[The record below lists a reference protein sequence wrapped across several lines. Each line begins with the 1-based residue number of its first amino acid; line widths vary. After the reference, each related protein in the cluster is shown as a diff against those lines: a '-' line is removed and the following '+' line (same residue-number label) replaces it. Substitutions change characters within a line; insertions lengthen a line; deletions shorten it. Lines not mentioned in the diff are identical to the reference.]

1 MNYRPSPFAGLPPV
15 TKNLLIINAIFLL
28 ATWVAENT
36 FGINLNTYLGLH
48 LPSSELF
55 NPAQL
60 GTYMFMHGGFMHLF
74 FNMFAVFMFGRV
86 LEVYWGPK
94 KFFTFYI
101 ITGIG
106 AAAINIGA
114 NYIDYFST
122 LSQLSD
128 QQYQIVMEKGA
139 EAMRNYQNFTDP
151 LMGKFN
157 KILNGPTVGASG
169 AVFGI
174 LLAFG
179 MLFPNTELML
189 LFPPIPLK
197 AKYFVIIY
205 GVVEL
210 FMGVA
215 NFSFDNVA
223 HFAHLGGMAFG
234 FILIKYWQKKG
245 V

>member
-15 TKNLLIINAIFLL
+15 TKNLLIINALFLL
-28 ATWVAENT
+28 ATWVAEKT
-36 FGINLNTYLGLH
+36 FGLNLNTYLGLH
-48 LPSSELF
+48 LPLSEYF

-60 GTYMFMHGGFMHLF
+60 GTYMFMHGDMMHLF

-86 LEVYWGPK
+86 LETFWGSK
-94 KFFTFYI
+94 KFFIYYVL
-101 ITGIG
+101 TGIG
-106 AAAINIGA
+106 AGLIHLGA
-114 NYIDYFST
+114 GYIEYYS
-122 LSQLSD
+122 LLPKLSD
-128 QQYQIVMEKGA
+128 QQLQFVMDQGA
-139 EAMRNYQNFTDP
+139 QAINEWKNFKDP

-157 KILNGPTVGASG
+157 GILNGPTVGASG

-179 MLFPNTELML
+179 MLFPNAELML

-205 GVVEL
+205 GVIEL

-223 HFAHLGGMAFG
+223 HWAHLGGMIFG
-234 FILIKYWQKKG
+234 FILIKFWQKKG
-245 V
+245 I

>member
-1 MNYRPSPFAGLPPV
+1 MNYRPSLFSGLPPV
-15 TKNLLIINAIFLL
+15 SKNLLIINALFLL
-28 ATWVAENT
+28 ATWVARTT
-36 FGINLNTYLGLH
+36 FGFNLNTYLGLH
-48 LPSSELF
+48 LPISEHF

-60 GTYMFMHGGFMHLF
+60 GTYMFMHGGVMHLF

-86 LEVYWGPK
+86 LESYWGSK
-94 KFFTFYI
+94 KFFVYYI
-101 ITGIG
+101 LTGIG
-106 AAAINIGA
+106 AGVIHIGA
-114 NYIDYFST
+114 GFIEYYSLF
-122 LSQLSD
+122 SQLSD
-128 QQYQIVMEKGA
+128 QQLQLVLNQGGQAID
-139 EAMRNYQNFTDP
+139 NWQNFVDP

-157 KILNGPTVGASG
+157 MVLNGPTVGASG

-205 GVVEL
+205 GVMEL
-210 FMGVA
+210 FLGVA
-215 NFSFDNVA
+215 NFSMDNVA
-223 HFAHLGGMAFG
+223 HWAHLGGMIFG
-234 FILIKYWQKKG
+234 FILIKYWKKKG

>member
-1 MNYRPSPFAGLPPV
+1 MNYRPNPLAGLPPV
-15 TKNLLIINAIFLL
+15 TKNLLIINALFLL
-28 ATWVAENT
+28 ATWVLETT
-36 FGINLNTYLGLH
+36 FGINLDTYLALH
-48 LPSSELF
+48 LPKSEF
-55 NPAQL
+55 FHPAQF

-74 FNMFAVFMFGRV
+74 FNMFAVFMFGRI
-86 LEVYWGPK
+86 LETYWGSK
-94 KFFTFYI
+94 KFFLYYI
-101 ITGIG
+101 ITGVG
-106 AAAINIGA
+106 AAIIHLIAG
-114 NYIDYFST
+114 YIEYYSI
-122 LSQLSD
+122 LPLLSESQL
-128 QQYQIVMEKGA
+128 QIVNENGA
-139 EAMRNYQNFTDP
+139 QVIDSWQNYRDP
-151 LMGKFN
+151 LMGKYN
-157 KILNGPTVGASG
+157 AILNGPTVGASG

-189 LFPPIPLK
+189 LFPPIPIK

-223 HFAHLGGMAFG
+223 HWAHLGGMIFG

-245 V
+245 I